1 MQKSIRNHIKNI
13 AAVITAAMFFSC
25 TNSVKEVNDFLADKN
40 LPIGEAFEINH
51 IHTDSGRVDVKMK
64 TPLMLDFKNRK
75 DHPYNEFPEGLEIT
89 TFEKNGD
96 STTIKGD
103 FARSYAKTSVSE
115 MKGNVVVIN
124 HAMRHKLTTDQVYWD
139 QATGYFFTERNF
151 VFYTKTD
158 TIYGKGFEATQDL
171 KRWWVRNQSGII
183 ELTE

>member
-1 MQKSIRNHIKNI
+1 MQESVRNHIKNI
-13 AAVITAAMFFSC
+13 AVVISAAMFFSC

-51 IHTDSGRVDVKMK
+51 IHTDSGRVDVKMR
-64 TPLMLDFKNRK
+64 TPLMLDFKNRA
-75 DHPYNEFPEGLEIT
+75 DHPYNEFPEGLIIT

-124 HAMRHKLTTDQVYWD
+124 HAMAHKLMTDQIYWD
-139 QATGYFFTERNF
+139 QLTGYFFTERNF
-151 VFYTKTD
+151 VFYTQTD

-183 ELTE
+183 ELSE